1 MKTLKNLD
9 EVKSIILG
17 AKDYGTTNPEAQD
30 THKAYYEF
38 SDELDDYVPTVK
50 IARALGISAEFWM
63 EEDELVTA
71 DGVTIEVNS
80 WCGIPFLRTEKG
92 MLAYIKV

>member
-30 THKAYYEF
+30 TKKAF
-38 SDELDDYVPTVK
+38 SEYSDVLGYYVPTVK
-50 IARALGISAEFWM
+50 IARALGIPAEFWID
-63 EEDELVTA
+63 EDEIVTA
-71 DGVTIEVNS
+71 DGVTIEVSS
-80 WCGIPFLRTEKG
+80 WCGIPFLRVDAG
-92 MLAYIKV
+92 MLAYIKI